1 MIKKNILITG
11 GGGFLASHI
20 ADYFSDRGYK
30 VILLDKYKSKFLRKD
45 QKMVICDILDRKKLE
60 SKLKNVDIVFHF
72 AAEADLFKSNSNPY
86 YAIQCNI
93 IGTANILEACI
104 KNKIRRIIYAS
115 SIYALSEQG
124 GFYSLSKLSSEMI
137 IENYHKKYD
146 IDFVIL
152 RFGSIYGDRAN
163 NFNTIQNFVKNAVE
177 KKKILRKSNGREIR
191 NFINVKDVSKI
202 CFQIIKKKYINKYFN
217 IYGPKKK
224 KVYEI
229 LNIIKNFL
237 PETKINY
244 YKKSKMKYNYD
255 KTPFTYKLRRGKAIY
270 LKKYINI
277 EDGINSVIE
286 NVINES

>member
-1 MIKKNILITG
+1 MKKNILITG
-11 GGGFLASHI
+11 GSGFLASHI

-60 SKLKNVDIVFHF
+60 NILKNVDIVFHF

-86 YAIQCNI
+86 YAIKCNI

-104 KNKIRRIIYAS
+104 KNKIKRIIYAS

-163 NFNTIQNFVKNAVE
+163 NFNTIQNFIRNAVTE
-177 KKKILRKSNGREIR
+177 KKILRKSNGREIR

-244 YKKSKMKYNYD
+244 YKKSKMKYNYN
-255 KTPFTYKLRRGKAIY
+255 KKPFTYKLRRGKVIY

-277 EDGINSVIE
+277 EDGINSVIK
-286 NVINES
+286 NVKNES